1 MASEAEKQQYI
12 NAVLEGVWEST
23 PIKRQALW
31 KQFIKSDSSRPDPSI
46 NLWSTCSR
54 VPASHPCQ
62 EMWSLLQQPE
72 IGNYIRA
79 FIETKIR
86 DDEERTA
93 ISERRALS
101 NVEQLLNHP
110 KGSNPMPQ
118 TRSMGLMP
126 HPHIPYRPNVR
137 LLKRIMNVDEINL
150 NENYLLVVKL
160 GNSLTTYLGKFVSQ
174 TTMKAQFEKNGWPA
188 DPSNWTQTHM
198 MINIDKDQVDKA
210 TNAASGGYYIYLCDP
225 LGQLIIN
232 GRGEAT
238 QDPNNVVNP
247 ISLAEIINSIPLPQ
261 DVQSQIALG
270 YFRGGP
276 AVMQGD
282 PMQGDPMQ
290 GDQGGGQSKKAIKAR
305 EAIEAIKA
313 RKTRK
318 TRKSR
323 RRRQS
328 RRRRRSKK

>member
-12 NAVLEGVWEST
+12 NSVLEGVWEST
-23 PIKRQALW
+23 PIERQALW
-31 KQFIKSDSSRPDPSI
+31 RQFIKSDSSRPDPSI
-46 NLWSTCSR
+46 NLWLTCSR
-54 VPASHPCQ
+54 LPASHPCQ

-86 DDEERTA
+86 ADEERTA

-137 LLKRIMNVDEINL
+137 LLKRITNVDEINP

-160 GNSLTTYLGKFVSQ
+160 GNSLTTTYLGKFVAQ
-174 TTMKAQFEKNGWPA
+174 TTMKAQFEKTGILADA
-188 DPSNWTQTHM
+188 DPSDWTQTHM

-232 GRGEAT
+232 GIGEVT

-247 ISLAEIINSIPLPQ
+247 ISLAAIINSIPLPQ
-261 DVQSQIALG
+261 DVQHQVALG

-276 AVMQGD
+276 AV
-282 PMQGDPMQ
+282 MQGDPMQ

-305 EAIEAIKA
+305 EAIKAIKA
-313 RKTRK
+313 RK
-318 TRKSR
+318 S

>member
-12 NAVLEGVWEST
+12 NSVLEGVWEST
-23 PIKRQALW
+23 PIERQALW
-31 KQFIKSDSSRPDPSI
+31 RQFIKSDSSRPDPSI

-86 DDEERTA
+86 ADEERTA

-137 LLKRIMNVDEINL
+137 LLKRITNVDEINP

-160 GNSLTTYLGKFVSQ
+160 GNSLTTTYLGKFVAQ
-174 TTMKAQFEKNGWPA
+174 TTMKAQFEKTGILADA
-188 DPSNWTQTHM
+188 DPSDWTQTHM

-232 GRGEAT
+232 GIGEVT

-247 ISLAEIINSIPLPQ
+247 ISLAAIINSIPLPQ
-261 DVQSQIALG
+261 DVQHQVALG

-276 AVMQGD
+276 AV
-282 PMQGDPMQ
+282 MQGDPMQ

-305 EAIEAIKA
+305 EAIKAIKA
-313 RKTRK
+313 RK
-318 TRKSR
+318 S

>member
-12 NAVLEGVWEST
+12 NAVLEEVWEST
-23 PIKRQALW
+23 PIERQALW
-31 KQFIKSDSSRPDPSI
+31 KQFIESESSRPDPSI

-86 DDEERTA
+86 ADKERTA
-93 ISERRALS
+93 SSARRALS
-101 NVEQLLNHP
+101 NVEQLLDDP
-110 KGSNPMPQ
+110 KASNPMPQ

-126 HPHIPYRPNVR
+126 PPRIPYRPNVR
-137 LLKRIMNVDEINL
+137 LLKRIENVDEIVNP
-150 NENYLLVVKL
+150 NENYLLVARL
-160 GNSLTTYLGKFVSQ
+160 MNRTGTLTTTTYLGKFMAQ

-188 DPSNWTQTHM
+188 DPSDWIPTT
-198 MINIDKDQVDKA
+198 IYCGIDRNQVNNA
-210 TNAASGGYYIYLCDP
+210 INAALGGYYIYLCDP

-238 QDPNNVVNP
+238 QDPNNVINP
-247 ISLAEIINSIPLPQ
+247 IYLAEIIQSIPLPQ
-261 DVQSQIALG
+261 DVQHQVALG
-270 YFRGGP
+270 YFQGGP
-276 AVMQGD
+276 A
-282 PMQGDPMQ
+282 MQ
-290 GDQGGGQSKKAIKAR
+290 GDQGGGQSKKAIKA
-305 EAIEAIKA
+305 IKAIKA
-313 RKTRK
+313 
-318 TRKSR
+318 RKSR